1 MKKEEMIL
9 IKNAYSL
16 YNLNKDEQISKKVLK
31 YALSRLK
38 ANKENIEKLIEIFK
52 EEISFDELI
61 SCFEKEMAEPDLY
74 KKEKTMKKAGNGFFY
89 GVYTTSVGN
98 VLIETSNSISV
109 LKYFVKGIKSRNS
122 ITISDIEYNENDL
135 KNAILLIFKNALE
148 KYEIDSNILNIFPYE
163 ECKNEW
169 FDKVILEDENKI
181 LSNKLFSD
189 YSYIYLENESF
200 ASMAVNDLSR
210 LSNKGKNV
218 EIIKGTFEDV
228 LNKIN
233 SEELFSTCIYTENRD
248 LAYSFINLAQ
258 ASNVFVN
265 ASLDE
270 AEELENIEDEFYMK
284 KKIMYP
290 IN

>member
-9 IKNAYSL
+9 IKNAYNS
-16 YNLNKDEQISKKVLK
+16 YNLNGDEQISKKVLK
-31 YALSRLK
+31 YIGSRLK
-38 ANKENIEKLIEIFK
+38 ENKENIENLIDVFK
-52 EEISFDELI
+52 EKITFNDLI
-61 SCFEKEMAEPDLY
+61 SCFEKEMDEPDLY
-74 KKEKTMKKAGNGFFY
+74 KKEKVMKKVGNEFY
-89 GVYTTSVGN
+89 YGIYTTSVGN
-98 VLIETSNSISV
+98 ILIETVNTINV

-122 ITISDIEYNENDL
+122 VTISDIEYHENDL

-148 KYEIDSNILNIFPYE
+148 KYEIDSNLLNIIPYE

-169 FDKVILEDENKI
+169 FDKVILDDENKV
-181 LSNKLFSD
+181 LTNKLFTD

-200 ASMAVNDLSR
+200 ASMAVSDLSR
-210 LSNKGKNV
+210 LSNRGKQV
-218 EIIKGTFEDV
+218 EILKGSFEDV
-228 LNKIN
+228 VNKIN
-233 SEELFSTCIYTENRD
+233 QEKIFSACIYTENRD
-248 LAYSFINLAQ
+248 LAYSFINLTQ

-270 AEELENIEDEFYMK
+270 AEELENIEDEFYTK